1 MLNDLNDL
9 EFAYTPVRDKVRDLR
24 EYLDA
29 PRLKSEL
36 ASIEQQLSDPNL
48 WSNPQLSQPLMR
60 DRKRIEALLADEA
73 ELARKTDDVEAYF
86 DLARE
91 GEPVEDD
98 LKREIE
104 SLNSFAEAMETRTLL
119 SGETD
124 PLNAIVVV
132 HPGAGGTESQ
142 DWAEMLMR
150 MYLRWAEQQGFKTE
164 INDYQDGE
172 EAGIKSATFTIT
184 GDYAYGLLSGEI
196 GVHRLVRI
204 SPFDQAKRRHT
215 SFASV
220 FVSPEI
226 DDSIVIDI
234 KPDDIR
240 TDTYRSGGK
249 GGQHVNTTDSAVRI
263 THIPTGIVAACQNER
278 SQHKNRERAMK
289 MLRSR
294 LYEYELEKKRQVT
307 KKLEDSK
314 LDINF
319 GSQIRSYVLQPYRIA
334 KDHRTKVEVGDV
346 DKVLDGYLEPFIRGY
361 LLMRRNGGGP
371 AAVDAGDDLE

>member
-1 MLNDLNDL
+1 MNSPTLLCATKSATCGSIFDP
-9 EFAYTPVRDKVRDLR
+9 A
-24 EYLDA
+24 
-29 PRLKSEL
+29 RLKDDL
-36 ASIEQQLSDPNL
+36 AAIEQKLSDPNL
-48 WSNPQLSQPLMR
+48 WSNPQLSQPIMR

-73 ELARKTDDVEAYF
+73 ELARRTEDVEAYF

-91 GEPVEDD
+91 GEQVEPE
-98 LKREIE
+98 LEREIK
-104 SLNSFAEAMETRTLL
+104 SLNEFAEAMEARTLL
-119 SGETD
+119 SSETD
-124 PLNAIVVV
+124 SLNAIVTV

-164 INDYQDGE
+164 MNDYQDGE

-184 GDYAYGLLSGEI
+184 GEYAFGQLAGET

-226 DDSIVIDI
+226 DDSIEIDI
-234 KPDDIR
+234 KPDEIR
-240 TDTYRSGGK
+240 IDTYRSGGK

-263 THIPTGIVAACQNER
+263 THIPTNIVVQCQNER
-278 SQHKNRERAMK
+278 SQHKNKEKAMK

-294 LYEYELEKKRQVT
+294 LYEYELEKKRQVS

-346 DKVLDGYLEPFIRGY
+346 DRVLDGYLEPFIRGY
-361 LLMRRNGGGP
+361 LLMRRNGGVP
-371 AAVDAGDDLE
+371 AVVDAGDDLE